1 MTPTFTAADRQ
12 RVFER
17 ILIDLERQCA
27 ADRPARVARQR
38 VIDGMKGEKA

>member
-1 MTPTFTAADRQ
+1 MTPFPTSQYRASQ
-12 RVFER
+12 FER

-38 VIDGMKGEKA
+38 VIDSMKGEKA